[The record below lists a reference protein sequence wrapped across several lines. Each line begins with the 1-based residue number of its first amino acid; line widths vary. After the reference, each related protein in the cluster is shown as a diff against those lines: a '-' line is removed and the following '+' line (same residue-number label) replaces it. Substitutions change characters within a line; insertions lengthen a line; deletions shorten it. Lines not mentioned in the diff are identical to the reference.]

1 METQH
6 GANAN
11 HDSTL
16 GRLRRSETKEKAP
29 DRRSRPSTHFLP
41 PFPQLRMLFELLE
54 QQLLPRFSIE
64 SIAEALGVVLH
75 ETLGF
80 RFLFLLG
87 ILVVA
92 AIVVAGR
99 VRRPQLKRGRP
110 GGNSSGI
117 GCAFSGRSYLRIV
130 PQITP
135 SPMWNALLLKIL
147 APKSSFSTKP

>member
-1 METQH
+1 MERTSTTTPPSVVFE
-6 GANAN
+6 GAK
-11 HDSTL
+11 
-16 GRLRRSETKEKAP
+16 RKEK
-29 DRRSRPSTHFLP
+29 RRTDALALRLT
-41 PFPQLRMLFELLE
+41 PFPQLQMLFELLE

-99 VRRPQLKRGRP
+99 VRRPQRQVI
-110 GGNSSGI
+110 S
-117 GCAFSGRSYLRIV
+117 
-130 PQITP
+130 
-135 SPMWNALLLKIL
+135 
-147 APKSSFSTKP
+147 